1 MIYSRKGREVTVQ
14 FDIEEFGNLLGIL
27 GAALIMSKNEGFDN
41 LTAVVGK
48 FIDDLNRTNNDFTLW
63 LGQIEKEM
71 HGDKTPS

>member
-1 MIYSRKGREVTVQ
+1 MIYSRKDREVTVT

-48 FIDDLNRTNNDFTLW
+48 FIDDLNRTNNDFTLY
-63 LGQIEKEM
+63 LGEIVTL